1 MSDGATPGKGLHP
14 SPARRCARLGAGDLA
29 VSKPDLSAVQE
40 HPVQG
45 ADGLEDS
52 REVDWRSGE
61 VDPVLGRQHHMR
73 PSPEGL
79 WADKEPKEG
88 QLSLC
93 DLRVFLPRACVLTC
107 EVRSSR
113 SSPKWCQWLS
123 PGAHLVE
130 VQGGTSG

>member
-1 MSDGATPGKGLHP
+1 M
-14 SPARRCARLGAGDLA
+14 A
-29 VSKPDLSAVQE
+29 VSKPDLSAAQE
-40 HPVQG
+40 HLVQG

-61 VDPVLGRQHHMR
+61 VDPVLGGQHHMR

-93 DLRVFLPRACVLTC
+93 DLRVFLPYHFC
-107 EVRSSR
+107 
-113 SSPKWCQWLS
+113 LS
-123 PGAHLVE
+123 L
-130 VQGGTSG
+130 